1 MSKIIFLFPGQGSQY
16 VGMGKTLCEKY
27 SVAKEV
33 FGEANEVLGYDLKK
47 ICFNGPHEKLSETV
61 NTQPAILTSTVAAFR
76 VFNEEFGLEPDLVA
90 GHSFGALSALV
101 CAGSISFKDAL
112 KLARLKGE
120 YAEKATA
127 GKKSLMMAVEDLKEE
142 VVAKVCKSVSG
153 EVYVAI
159 INSPKQ
165 VVISGEEAA
174 VERAGKELLALGA
187 KTERLYVSAPF
198 HTPLLKEAG
207 EKAKAAVK
215 KIKLQKNK
223 WPILSTIDVK
233 LHKDAKGMINDLY
246 FDLIR
251 PTNWL
256 AAVQYMVKSK
266 VDIGIEIGPKAV
278 LKKIVE
284 NTTDKISMHSFISP
298 RDMDDI
304 KKSLKLDGKSKEEV
318 LIACLRIFASTMN
331 YNHNQEDFELGA
343 AKPYREIREL
353 LDKLREKNAEPTIEN
368 VIWSLEKLEV
378 ILNTKKLDAKEKK
391 ERFYEEIFD
400 VNEILLRFPQI
411 KNIADR
417 L

>member
-1 MSKIIFLFPGQGSQY
+1 MSKIVFLFPGQGSQY
-16 VGMGKTLCEKY
+16 VGMGKTLCENY
-27 SVAKEV
+27 PVAKSV
-33 FGEANEVLGYDLKK
+33 FKEANEVLGYDLKK

-61 NTQPAILTSTVAAFR
+61 NTQPAILTSSVAAFR
-76 VFNEEFGLEPDLVA
+76 VFNEELGLEPDLVA

-120 YAEKATA
+120 RAEKAVA
-127 GKKSLMMAVEDLKEE
+127 GKKSLMVAVENLKEE
-142 VVAKVCKSVSG
+142 TVAKVCKSVSG

-159 INSPKQ
+159 VNSAKQ
-165 VVISGEEAA
+165 IVVSGEEAA
-174 VERAGKELLALGA
+174 VERAEKELLGLGG

-198 HTPLLKEAG
+198 HTPLLKEAA
-207 EKAKAAVK
+207 ENAKAAVK

-251 PTNWL
+251 PTKWL

-266 VDIGIEIGPKAV
+266 INIGIEIGPKTV

-304 KKSLKLDGKSKEEV
+304 KKSLKLDKESKEDV

-343 AKPYREIREL
+343 SKPYREIREL
-353 LDKLREKNAEPTIEN
+353 LDKLREKKEEPTMEN
-368 VIWSLEKLEV
+368 VFWSLEKLEV
-378 ILNTKKLDAKEKK
+378 ILNTKKLDVQEKK
-391 ERFYEEIFD
+391 ERFYEEIFNA
-400 VNEILLRFPQI
+400 NEILLRFPRVRA
-411 KNIADR
+411 IADR